1 MRLPFA
7 NLSWTACAVFLPFLV
22 DGSAVAATKFE
33 IAIPA
38 STHAGPV
45 TGRLVLVVS
54 KSAQPEPRF
63 TIGPQ
68 GPALFG
74 LDLERLEPGRA
85 AVVDDSTLGYPSRLA
100 ALPPGDYFAQAVINV
115 YEEAHRAD
123 GHTLWLHMNDGRQ
136 ETFAIAA
143 GNLHSDVV
151 PVHLGGDGT
160 VSLSASHVIPASPPP
175 ADTEWVK
182 HVTVRSE
189 KLTRFWGRPISIH
202 VTVLLPDGY
211 ADHPDVRY
219 PCIYTLGHDVPFSFT
234 TDASVARG
242 REGIHPATGLENGYD
257 FQRAW
262 TAKGFPRVIAIS
274 LQQQTPF
281 FPDSYSVNSANTGP
295 YGDAFVEEVIPQLEH
310 SFRIIAEPWARHVEG
325 ASTGGWQT
333 LALQLYHPDLFG
345 GAWVLQPDPIDFR
358 RYQLVDIYQDANAFE
373 LPSGQFGVAERPF
386 RRTVE
391 GQPVWSVRQLSL
403 FEEVLG
409 THGRSGYQ
417 LEGWEAVYAPVGADG
432 YPRPLWNKLTGAI
445 DREVAQSMREQGYDL
460 REYAERHWPTLG
472 PKLAG
477 KLHFFAG
484 DMDDFYLNLAVYRFE
499 EFLKGTKDPT
509 SDAVFTYGRP
519 MKGHSWHAFPWSEF
533 VRRVAAAIE
542 QAAPPGEDTAEWKY

>member
-1 MRLPFA
+1 
-7 NLSWTACAVFLPFLV
+7 
-22 DGSAVAATKFE
+22 
-33 IAIPA
+33 
-38 STHAGPV
+38 
-45 TGRLVLVVS
+45 
-54 KSAQPEPRF
+54 
-63 TIGPQ
+63 
-68 GPALFG
+68 
-74 LDLERLEPGRA
+74 
-85 AVVDDSTLGYPSRLA
+85 
-100 ALPPGDYFAQAVINV
+100 VINV
-115 YEEAHRAD
+115 YEEVHRAD

-151 PVHLGGDGT
+151 PVHLGDGT
-160 VSLSASHVIPASPPP
+160 ASLSLSVAHVIPASPPP

-202 VTVLLPDGY
+202 ATVLLPDGY

-295 YGDAFVEEVIPQLEH
+295 YGDAFVEELVPQLEH
-310 SFRIIAEPWARHVEG
+310 SFRIIAEPGRAMSRALPPAAG
-325 ASTGGWQT
+325 RRSRCSST
-333 LALQLYHPDLFG
+333 HPDLFG

-373 LPSGQFGVAERPF
+373 VPSGQFGVAERPF
-386 RRTVE
+386 RVPWR
-391 GQPVWSVRQLSL
+391 GS
-403 FEEVLG
+403 
-409 THGRSGYQ
+409 RSG
-417 LEGWEAVYAPVGADG
+417 ACV
-432 YPRPLWNKLTGAI
+432 
-445 DREVAQSMREQGYDL
+445 S
-460 REYAERHWPTLG
+460 
-472 PKLAG
+472 
-477 KLHFFAG
+477 
-484 DMDDFYLNLAVYRFE
+484 
-499 EFLKGTKDPT
+499 
-509 SDAVFTYGRP
+509 
-519 MKGHSWHAFPWSEF
+519 
-533 VRRVAAAIE
+533 
-542 QAAPPGEDTAEWKY
+542 